1 MVAKEFYTP
10 EEYAAAKE
18 ADIAAFLTSIGYELT
33 RAGHCRQGKL
43 HDSLIIRDDG
53 RWYWNSRGLH
63 GNSSIELYKQILLND
78 FGYSDEL
85 AAAIAAIKQLAA
97 GRGTYAVS
105 DARLREPSARL
116 PGESLTLPAPFRNN
130 NRVMAYLC
138 HFRGLDAEI
147 ARGLVKSGK
156 IYESADYHNAVF
168 VAFDKDG
175 RPRNAFLRGA
185 LSKSGRA
192 FKRDLDGS
200 DKSYSFSLR
209 GHPDSY
215 RAYVF
220 ESAIDAISHATIC
233 KINGEDW
240 RDGYRVSLGG
250 TSFLGLDRF
259 LAENPNISM
268 IAACLDNDPAGVRAS
283 AKLADE
289 YSARGYSVM
298 RESPEHKDFNEDLL
312 NLRERVNAQ
321 GFER

>member
-1 MVAKEFYTP
+1 LTSAKEFYTP

-63 GNSSIELYKQILLND
+63 GASPIELYKQILLND

-97 GRGTYAVS
+97 GLGTYLPA
-105 DARLREPSARL
+105 ARPCETSARSS
-116 PGESLTLPAPFRNN
+116 GESLTLPAPFCNN
-130 NRVMAYLC
+130 NRVMAYLW
-138 HFRGLDAEI
+138 HSRGLDAEI

-168 VAFDKDG
+168 VAFDRDG
-175 RPRNAFLRGA
+175 RPRNAFLRGT

-200 DKSYSFSLR
+200 DKSYAFSLR
-209 GHPDSY
+209 GRPDSDKV
-215 RAYVF
+215 YVF

-233 KINGEDW
+233 KINGRDW
-240 RDGYRVSLGG
+240 RDGHRISLGG
-250 TSFLGLDRF
+250 TSLLGLERF
-259 LAENPNISM
+259 LSEHPMISN
-268 IAACLDNDPAGVRAS
+268 IAACLDNDPAGAARAKKYLTSIPRRAVTSS
-283 AKLADE
+283 ANRRRIRI
-289 YSARGYSVM
+289 STTI
-298 RESPEHKDFNEDLL
+298 
-312 NLRERVNAQ
+312 
-321 GFER
+321 